1 MNFMLAFIISN
12 AEMRKVSD
20 KTFSNL
26 RSFNLR
32 GSERAVSKVC
42 NGKDRNML
50 DFKQNK
56 KKQTKA
62 ELKNQ

>member
-20 KTFSNL
+20 KSL

-32 GSERAVSKVC
+32 AGERAVSKVC
-42 NGKDRNML
+42 NGKTENML
-50 DFKQNK
+50 DFQSNK
-56 KKQTKA
+56 KKQNKA